1 LEGDDFMNHQADN
14 KIRSIKVKVLSSLL
28 GLSILLAISTS
39 LVAMLI
45 MNNQN
50 GESTA
55 ILDEVLREDYDILI
69 QSEVETALSM
79 IETVY
84 KQVQNGNMN
93 MSEAKEIAAEILRN
107 LRYGEDGYFWAD
119 SSDGTNIVLLGNE
132 DSEGKNRMN
141 LQDSNGVWIIQEFI
155 NQAKSGGGY
164 TDYYFPKAGSD
175 IAELKRGYTLYFEPF
190 DWIIGTGNYID
201 NIDRIVMD
209 KEITVN
215 KMINRGIRL
224 MYIINGLLLV
234 LIGIIAYLLGRG
246 IAHPIIQL
254 SRLVDKTAQLDLR
267 DEALSSKIINKNDEI
282 GIMARAINSMRTKL
296 RDIISENINAMN
308 DLSNSAVIITENS
321 NEVALSVEEV
331 ARAVEDLAIG
341 MSDESREVNKGY
353 EQLTLLKNQVDEM
366 VISSDLLYE
375 YASKTGEANEAG
387 LKTVDGLKNKFE
399 SNQMIIKDVSIS
411 IDELSDKSNLIGSII
426 SAIQS
431 IAEQTNLL
439 ALNAAIEAARAGEAG
454 RGFAVVAD
462 EIRKLSE
469 QTSNSTRE
477 IENITLTIKEEIHK
491 TKVRMDEANKVV
503 KESTEASYET
513 DKIFQNI
520 NEAVS
525 HTLDQIKIL
534 IKNIETIDHSKEVV
548 MDSMN
553 VITSITEN
561 SSASSEEISA
571 STEEQAASIQE
582 NVHMIEEIKNM
593 ALNLEEKMK
602 VFRI

>member
-1 LEGDDFMNHQADN
+1 MNHQADN